1 MPAKCKRDKKE
12 KKYLGKLEERPLVS
26 FEVSN
31 VEHRLRIRQ
40 VRKVFGQTCINP
52 IFGPE
57 VWYATGY

>member
-12 KKYLGKLEERPLVS
+12 KKYLGKLEERPLV
-26 FEVSN
+26 
-31 VEHRLRIRQ
+31 
-40 VRKVFGQTCINP
+40 FGQTCINP